1 MDTTRVAHPERL
13 RITRH
18 VEERMAE
25 RRITRAMIFDALRE
39 PEMTYPNPVKGH
51 GDQTRFVKGPIVVV
65 VDWARRSIP
74 TVLYNKANDGW
85 RANADLRYA

>member
-1 MDTTRVAHPERL
+1 MDTTHVAHPERL

-25 RRITRAMIFDALRE
+25 RRITRAMIYDALRE
-39 PEMTYPNPVKGH
+39 PEMSYTNPVKGH
-51 GDQTRFVKGPIVVV
+51 GDQTRFVKGHIVVV

-74 TVLYNKANDGW
+74 TVLYNKATDEW
-85 RANADLRYA
+85 RRKGDVRFA